1 MMNLLLFLFGNVTV
15 CASYK
20 SAAEILNLCMY
31 YGITFARLDTNS
43 EGIRLRFR
51 LSEFL
56 RFEKTACAKNIEY
69 SVCEKKGLPFIFLRY
84 KHRYG
89 IALGFLLAIGIVVAA
104 HSYVWSIEVEG
115 NTTLTSAEVRD
126 MLEDQGFFVGARI
139 GDANTDRIENK
150 IMIESDRI
158 SWMSINIIG
167 TVAHVQIRE
176 YSSKGQNENVTKPAN
191 LIASKAGLV
200 EEVRLFRGNAVVAA
214 GKYVEKG
221 ELLVSGL
228 FDSIPLGF
236 RYTRAAGQVLAR
248 TEEEFCIEIPYEYE
262 QKVYTGEQFYEK
274 SLNFFDF
281 SINISKKYSKNESFY
296 DKIDIVED
304 FSLFGLK
311 TPLSY
316 RQLTYLEYETVT
328 SMRSREQAEELA
340 YYELERIFAEM
351 ATDRIIIK
359 KTVRPTVAE
368 SSFILVCSVVSI
380 ENIAEVSEFEV
391 DLSYPR

>member
-1 MMNLLLFLFGNVTV
+1 MMNLLLFLLGNVTL

-20 SAAEILNLCMY
+20 NATEILNLCMY
-31 YGITFARLDTNS
+31 YGITFARLDTDS

-51 LSEFL
+51 LSEYL
-56 RFEKTACAKNIEY
+56 RFERAARGRDIEY
-69 SVCEKKGLPFIFLRY
+69 SVISKRGIPFVLSRY

-89 IALGFLLAIGIVVAA
+89 ILLGVILAAAIIVLS

-115 NTTLTSAEVRD
+115 NTTLTSAAVRQ
-126 MLEDQGFFVGARI
+126 MLARQGFSVGSGIA
-139 GDANTDRIENK
+139 DANTDRIENK

-176 YSSKGQNENVTKPAN
+176 YAAADKDTATKPAN
-191 LIASKAGLV
+191 LIAAKPGLI

-228 FDSIPLGF
+228 FDSTQLGF
-236 RYTRAAGQVLAR
+236 RYTRASGQVLAR
-248 TEEEFCIEIPYEYE
+248 TEEEFYIEIPYEYE
-262 QKVYTGEQFYEK
+262 QKVYSGAEFYEK

-281 SINISKKYSKNESFY
+281 SINISKKYSKNDSFY
-296 DKIDIVED
+296 DKIDIVEEFD
-304 FSLFGLK
+304 LFGLK

-316 RQLTYLEYETVT
+316 RQVAYSEYDTVT
-328 SMRSREQAEELA
+328 TYRTSEEAQKLA
-340 YYELERIFAEM
+340 YAELEKLFSEM

-359 KTVRPTVAE
+359 KTVKPIVKKDGFA
-368 SSFILVCSVVSI
+368 LVCTVVSI
-380 ENIAEVSEFEV
+380 ENIAEISEFEV
-391 DLSYPR
+391 DLTSPR